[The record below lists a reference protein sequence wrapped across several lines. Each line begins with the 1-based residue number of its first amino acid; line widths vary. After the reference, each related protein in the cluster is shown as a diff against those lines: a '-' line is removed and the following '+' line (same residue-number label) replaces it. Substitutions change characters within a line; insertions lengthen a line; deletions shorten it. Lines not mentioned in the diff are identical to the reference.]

1 LFHLL
6 LASVDKIP
14 EMYDSRTTT
23 EFAKLV
29 VISVLFHISDM
40 LSRDKNHKKPTY
52 YNVEYVFYLLA
63 QILQWLPL

>member
-1 LFHLL
+1 
-6 LASVDKIP
+6 
-14 EMYDSRTTT
+14 MYDSRTTT